1 VTSFSRQKCKNLKIK
16 KRRIYGSDKFY
27 IVVKF
32 HAVHL
37 KEEKVIIMIP
47 AIFGVT
53 HAHRVMCVENVH
65 FGTFLSSHG
74 LAPSLLHLSPLV
86 IKKVFQKLNRI

>member
-1 VTSFSRQKCKNLKIK
+1 
-16 KRRIYGSDKFY
+16 
-27 IVVKF
+27 
-32 HAVHL
+32 
-37 KEEKVIIMIP
+37 MIP

-53 HAHRVMCVENVH
+53 RAHRVMCVENVH